1 MGYNELNK
9 HVAFQSDY
17 ELLNSWSFSFQKDLN
32 TIWTQNFQIL
42 LFHFYCLERLVW
54 VFFFIIL
61 QILKVQYRV
70 TGKINTCSVKF
81 LSFQTKLGSCNCL
94 HLCCN
99 GISSNQVL
107 LSFVDFYVP
116 IESINLV
123 FVMHYFK
130 YVIPLFYIICKQIHE
145 QDSKFV

>member
-1 MGYNELNK
+1 MSRKVSMG
-9 HVAFQSDY
+9 
-17 ELLNSWSFSFQKDLN
+17 
-32 TIWTQNFQIL
+32 I
-42 LFHFYCLERLVW
+42 
-54 VFFFIIL
+54 FFIIL

-81 LSFQTKLGSCNCL
+81 LSLQTKLGSCNCL

-145 QDSKFV
+145 QDSSFV